1 MPRVLV
7 LLALLLNAGGALA
20 RNVIFVDNAG
30 TAGTG
35 TAAHPFTTLLDAQRF
50 AQEGDIIYVA
60 DGVAPY
66 EGPVTL
72 KRRQMLIGSA
82 YGLDAARLDFHAD
95 FTGPS
100 MPAVQGPG
108 PTIHGGVYLS
118 GDNVVAGCSIAV
130 EAGIGIAAFSP
141 QGPVDLRKVYILSSK
156 RGIGISIQSS
166 DVKISIDGGGLTAAD
181 GGSGIFID
189 GGLGDVTFDRF
200 PIGGSFSTAVA
211 IMRRT
216 LGTVAFRNGSPVKVD
231 DAVRD
236 AVTIVNNKGS
246 VLFDLPLLLVTHGGR
261 GLVLTVSE
269 KVTIGGASKIDSTN
283 AAALEVHDAMLDA
296 TFDHLSATGV
306 APGRMNEGVVLDK
319 LRGRFAVTGDGKAA
333 SGGTIR
339 NAQLYGMRIVQSSA
353 VRIANVDV
361 VDSGSAA
368 AKCPEDIVKSTNV
381 RCSAGVYLRHVAASK
396 LENIRITGG
405 SGVGLNT
412 NNIDSVTFDALEIAN
427 SGATASDPALLMQ
440 ESVGTLSLSR
450 CTITDGGGGQIA
462 IEQRFNGAIFSF
474 DRCTV
479 AAPQKPTAPAL
490 MSVRA
495 SLDGTVDVR
504 MTNARF
510 SDNAGAGI
518 SIESRDR
525 SKVSIAVDDSTAQ
538 HLGSS
543 FLEVIARQTSRVRVA
558 VHRTRVIAPGSAQAL
573 IAAALF
579 DGSRGCVDVSN
590 NELVSSAGI
599 AGIALAV
606 RSPAANMQVI
616 LPAGTPAR
624 GVAAELGRVN
634 TALATVEPASG
645 VTVVGECR

>member
-1 MPRVLV
+1 MTRALV
-7 LLALLLNAGGALA
+7 LLALLLNAGAALA

-30 TAGTG
+30 PAGNG
-35 TAAHPFTTLLDAQRF
+35 TVERPFPTLLEAQRMSR
-50 AQEGDIIYVA
+50 ENDILYVA
-60 DGVAPY
+60 DGIAPY
-66 EGPVTL
+66 EGSVTL
-72 KRRQMLIGSA
+72 KRGQMLIGSA
-82 YGLDAARLDFHAD
+82 YGLDAAKVDFHAGFD
-95 FTGPS
+95 GPS
-100 MPAVQGPG
+100 KPAVQGPG
-108 PTIHGGVYLS
+108 PTIHGGIYVT
-118 GDNVVAGCSIAV
+118 GDNVIAGCTITV
-130 EAGIGIAAFSP
+130 ETGIGIAAFSP
-141 QGPVDLRKVYILSSK
+141 QGPIDVRKVYIRPSK
-156 RGIGISIQSS
+156 RGIGISIQNS
-166 DVKISIDGGGLTAAD
+166 DVKIGIDGGGLASAE

-216 LGTVAFRNGSPVKVD
+216 LGTVAFRNGSAVKID

-246 VLFDLPLLLVTHGGR
+246 VLFELPLQLVTHGGR
-261 GLVLTVSE
+261 GLVLTACE
-269 KVTIGGASKIDSTN
+269 KLTIGGASKIDSTN
-283 AAALEVHDAMLDA
+283 AAALEVHDSLLEA

-306 APGRMNEGVVLDK
+306 APGRLNEGVVLDK
-319 LRGRFAVTGDGKAA
+319 LRGRFAVTGDGKAG

-339 NAQLYGMRIVQSSA
+339 NAQLYGIRIVQSSA

-396 LENIRITGG
+396 LENLRISGG

-412 NNIDSVTFDALEIAN
+412 NNIDGVTFDALEIAS

-440 ESVGTLSLSR
+440 ESVGTVSLSR

-462 IEQRFNGAIFSF
+462 IEQRFNGAAFSF

-495 SLDGTVDVR
+495 SLDGTVDIR

-518 SIESRDR
+518 SVESRDR
-525 SKVSIAVDDSTAQ
+525 SKISIAVEDSSAQ

-543 FLEVIARQTSRVRVA
+543 FLDVTARQTGTVRVA
-558 VHRTRVIAPGSAQAL
+558 VHRTRVIAPGSGQAL

-590 NELVSSAGI
+590 NELVSSAGV
-599 AGIALAV
+599 AGIALTV
-606 RSPAANMQVI
+606 HSPAANLQVV
-616 LPAGTPAR
+616 LPAGASAAA
-624 GVAAELGRVN
+624 VAADLGRAN
-634 TALATVEPASG
+634 TAVATVDPAG
-645 VTVVGECR
+645 AVTIVQMCK